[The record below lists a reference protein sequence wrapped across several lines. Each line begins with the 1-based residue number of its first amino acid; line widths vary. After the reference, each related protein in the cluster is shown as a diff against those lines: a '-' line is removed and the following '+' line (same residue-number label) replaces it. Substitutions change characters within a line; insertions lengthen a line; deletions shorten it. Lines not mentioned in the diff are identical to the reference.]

1 MTTTEKS
8 KTASSTS
15 AGQDVTK
22 ILKADH
28 KLVTNL
34 FTEFENSRSSS
45 KKRELVEE
53 ICKELT
59 IHAQLEEEI
68 FYPAVLQATKD
79 RELVPEA
86 LVEHNSLKGLIDSLK
101 GVEPDGELYEATVK
115 VLSEYVK
122 HHVKEEEGEM
132 FTLAK
137 NSKLNLEELGAV
149 LEQRKLELM
158 EKYA

>member
-1 MTTTEKS
+1 MATTEKS
-8 KTASSTS
+8 KTASGTS
-15 AGQDVTK
+15 AGIDATK
-22 ILKADH
+22 LLKADH
-28 KLVTNL
+28 KRVTNL
-34 FTEFENSRSSS
+34 FAEFENSRSSS

-86 LVEHNSLKGLIDSLK
+86 LVEHNSLKVLIDSLK

-132 FTLAK
+132 FTMAK
-137 NSKLNLEELGAV
+137 ESKLNLEELGTV
-149 LEQRKLELM
+149 IEQRKMELM